1 MSVGNRVKYKIGTFS
16 RNRAC
21 IGAGTDHQAR
31 YFFLQYLYWYEN
43 VVPGGFLQKL
53 YTQITHGYPILVPGY
68 QGYLCLG
75 TVSRTSGY
83 WCRLKFVLNYIS
95 RHLIPDRN
103 SFWVRKNPGS
113 GSVLIECTESVLDR
127 GTCGT
132 TSKYCVERSHFW
144 NTARRCRSSCRQR
157 LVWCSS
163 ARQWP

>member
-1 MSVGNRVKYKIGTFS
+1 MPVLVLVLITGPGTFFAVPVLVRKCS
-16 RNRAC
+16 T
-21 IGAGTDHQAR
+21 GW
-31 YFFLQYLYWYEN
+31 FFAKIVHTNYTR
-43 VVPGGFLQKL
+43 VPG
-53 YTQITHGYPILVPGY
+53 TRVPGY

-157 LVWCSS
+157 LVRCPS